1 MLLVQL
7 DTCSS
12 IRVTA
17 ETDSSFRLCFCQIPV
32 GRQWE
37 DFQRKT
43 DRKVMVFVAGVCL
56 WEREKILNEWIE
68 RLVAWFL
75 NRQGFSSLFL
85 AFALR

>member
-1 MLLVQL
+1 
-7 DTCSS
+7 
-12 IRVTA
+12 
-17 ETDSSFRLCFCQIPV
+17 
-32 GRQWE
+32 
-37 DFQRKT
+37 
-43 DRKVMVFVAGVCL
+43 MVFVAGVCL